1 MVHYFYHINLVLR
14 ALNINLSKLWLTY
27 VVLNGKKKKINL
39 GNTDAIFDTLCYKV
53 FLKRFLK
60 IESKQDIEFFV
71 VRDC

>member
-1 MVHYFYHINLVLR
+1 M
-14 ALNINLSKLWLTY
+14 
-27 VVLNGKKKKINL
+27 KKKKINL